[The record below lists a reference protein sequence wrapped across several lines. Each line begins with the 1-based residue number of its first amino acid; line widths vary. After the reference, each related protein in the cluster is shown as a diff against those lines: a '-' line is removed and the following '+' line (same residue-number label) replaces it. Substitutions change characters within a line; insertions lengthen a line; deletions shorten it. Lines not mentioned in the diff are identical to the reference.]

1 LNLFTMV
8 LSNMMLIIMDI
19 LFYSALFSSNSN
31 NNNNNR
37 NNNAAAIF
45 IIIMILRYVLQIFTI
60 FMMLFLS
67 RTREYM
73 ADAGAV
79 ELMRT

>member
-1 LNLFTMV
+1 AMAHELTHIRNQDIKLNVFTMV
-8 LSNMMLIIMDI
+8 LSNMMLIIMDF

-37 NNNAAAIF
+37 NNNAAAFF
-45 IIIMILRYVLQIFTI
+45 IIIMIFRYVLQIFTI

-67 RTREYM
+67 
-73 ADAGAV
+73 
-79 ELMRT
+79 